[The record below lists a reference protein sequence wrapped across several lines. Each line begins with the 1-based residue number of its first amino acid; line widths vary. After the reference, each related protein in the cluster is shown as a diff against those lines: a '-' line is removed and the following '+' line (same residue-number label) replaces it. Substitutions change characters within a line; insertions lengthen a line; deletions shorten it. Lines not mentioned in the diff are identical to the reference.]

1 MFVEAADP
9 LGHLRVGVGIG
20 GLLLLGRLV
29 QGIHVGLLGGHLL
42 LEGLRVCVGR
52 SKKNGSLTSRKNGT
66 TKIFSLRRYR
76 QPNPCH
82 DSTRKLW
89 SAVDYT

>member
-9 LGHLRVGVGIG
+9 LGHLRIGIGIG

-42 LEGLRVCVGR
+42 LEGLHVCVGR

-66 TKIFSLRRYR
+66 AKNF
-76 QPNPCH
+76 QP
-82 DSTRKLW
+82 
-89 SAVDYT
+89 